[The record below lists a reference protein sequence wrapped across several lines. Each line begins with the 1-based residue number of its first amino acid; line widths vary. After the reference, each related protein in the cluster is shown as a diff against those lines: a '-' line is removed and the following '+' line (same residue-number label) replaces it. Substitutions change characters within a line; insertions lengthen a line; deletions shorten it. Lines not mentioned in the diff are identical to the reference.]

1 MRRAFG
7 LIQTFWNDIFELL
20 KYDFGENGE
29 HSNNPSNIIN
39 WMTYRTKL
47 EAEIEELEDEDD
59 DEKEDG
65 KGVSS
70 ENVFLY
76 SNCDAYAGELQKSK
90 RNGWGVYLKY
100 TGQKFEGLW
109 KDNVRDGF
117 GMQTI
122 GNAIK
127 FIGQFKNNEYNGGGI
142 IFHQSGLMYSS
153 KWLNGELVE
162 KRLLFENWEDELME
176 LFSDYS
182 EEDVYETIF
191 QDNSNKSIESKN
203 RITRQKIKE
212 ELNKL
217 YNKSN
222 FKDLS
227 SEEKSEYT
235 LKTGIKSNFTEKII
249 HNEFYF
255 QTKHSRINNHK
266 LMKTLSNDIESRAL
280 NCYNAENSA
289 ECCLSWNTLQV
300 AYFIKCIGLLNYVK
314 NFILNEIDGST
325 LPYIGAEELKE
336 IGVTESSYIKY
347 IRMSFALLLKL
358 RLRCIRKHTF
368 TPQKLI
374 DDEYLKGF
382 EIPANELSLKCR
394 IGEGGYGKV
403 YKAVWTTRGITVAVK
418 AFRRRDKNALAR
430 EFYSE
435 LTIISRIRH
444 PNVTLFLGVVMSP
457 LYCLVTE
464 LVPNG
469 SLFDLLHTKNS
480 FLTSTQL
487 LKVSRDI
494 CCGMAYLHENG
505 VLHCDLKSSNILLS
519 GNFNVKIGDFG
530 LSTLMESPLETR
542 KMLGCVGTHH
552 WMAPEILRGEGFTKS
567 ADVYSFGII
576 LWEMI
581 TQKIPHE
588 DLNINHIV
596 ASVGY
601 GHKKLTIPGNIPSTI
616 KAIIKKA
623 WSRNVRNRPSFK
635 QLTNIFEQLYQSSI
649 LDIEE
654 NLLAFF
660 GQ

>member
-1 MRRAFG
+1 MRRALEVF
-7 LIQTFWNDIFELL
+7 QTFWNGILELL
-20 KYDFGENGE
+20 KNDFGTNEVNRNNL
-29 HSNNPSNIIN
+29 SNVIN
-39 WMTYRTKL
+39 WESNKTTL
-47 EAEIEELEDEDD
+47 ETEIEELDG
-59 DEKEDG
+59 EKEEKCEEEG
-65 KGVSS
+65 SS
-70 ENVFLY
+70 TENVLLY
-76 SNCDAYAGELQKSK
+76 SNCDAYAGEFQMSK

-109 KDNVRDGF
+109 KDNVRNGF

-122 GNAIK
+122 GNSIK
-127 FIGQFKNNEYNGGGI
+127 FIGQFKNNECDGLGI

-153 KWLNGELVE
+153 NWSKGELINR
-162 KRLLFENWEDELME
+162 RLLFENWKDELLD
-176 LFSDYS
+176 LFPENS
-182 EEDVYETIF
+182 EEDVDEIISQIT
-191 QDNSNKSIESKN
+191 SNKSMEVSKGI
-203 RITRQKIKE
+203 ITRQKIKY
-212 ELNKL
+212 ELENLHHK
-217 YNKSN
+217 NN
-222 FKDLS
+222 FRQFS
-227 SEEKSEYT
+227 SEEKSET
-235 LKTGIKSNFTEKII
+235 TIRMRFKANFTEDII
-249 HNEFYF
+249 CKECDF
-255 QTKHSRINNHK
+255 QSINSRINNYNA
-266 LMKTLSNDIESRAL
+266 MKTVSNDIESKAL
-280 NCYNAENSA
+280 NCYNTENSA
-289 ECCLSWNTLQV
+289 ECCLSWNMYQV
-300 AYFIKCIGLLNYVK
+300 AYFLKCIGLSKYVK
-314 NFILNEIDGST
+314 IFILNEIDGCT
-325 LPYIGAEELKE
+325 IPYIGSEELKE
-336 IGVTESSYIKY
+336 MGIKEVSHIKY

-358 RLRCIRKHTF
+358 RLKCIRKQTF

-382 EIPANELSLKCR
+382 EIPANELNLKCR

-403 YKAVWTTRGITVAVK
+403 YKAVWITRGITVAVK

-435 LTIISRIRH
+435 LSIISRIRH

-480 FLTSTQL
+480 YLTSTQL
-487 LKVSRDI
+487 LKISRDI

-552 WMAPEILRGEGFTKS
+552 WMAPEILRGEGFTRS

-581 TQKIPHE
+581 TKKIPHE

-601 GHKKLTIPGNIPSTI
+601 GHKKLIIPENTPSVI
-616 KAIIKKA
+616 KTIIKKT
-623 WSRNVRNRPSFK
+623 WRRNVRNRPNFK

-654 NLLAFF
+654 NLLTFF

>member
-1 MRRAFG
+1 MRRVLLLAQDY
-7 LIQTFWNDIFELL
+7 LNDIFSILSD
-20 KYDFGENGE
+20 DFG
-29 HSNNPSNIIN
+29 IN
-39 WMTYRTKL
+39 WENNRYDNMVINQTTNKTKF
-47 EAEIEELEDEDD
+47 EAEIEKLEGGSSDE
-59 DEKEDG
+59 EYSIEGSQPK
-65 KGVSS
+65 
-70 ENVFLY
+70 NVFLY
-76 SNCDAYAGELQKSK
+76 SNCDAYAGELQMSK

-122 GNAIK
+122 GNNIK
-127 FIGQFKNNEYNGGGI
+127 FIGQFKNNEYNGRGI

-162 KRLLFENWEDELME
+162 KRPLFENWEDELAD
-176 LFSDYS
+176 LFLDSY
-182 EEDVYETIF
+182 EEDIDSGKYLVAPTKDTVNDKNILTGRIVQRELGKLHIN
-191 QDNSNKSIESKN
+191 NSC
-203 RITRQKIKE
+203 
-212 ELNKL
+212 
-217 YNKSN
+217 
-222 FKDLS
+222 KDLNS
-227 SEEKSEYT
+227 GRSESDAKVGAKHQLIDNIVFNEYDYLT
-235 LKTGIKSNFTEKII
+235 KNSKIDKKI
-249 HNEFYF
+249 
-255 QTKHSRINNHK
+255 
-266 LMKTLSNDIESRAL
+266 MKTLSNDIEGKAL
-280 NCYNAENSA
+280 NFYNRENSA
-289 ECCLSWNTLQV
+289 EFCLSWNIFQV
-300 AYFIKCIGLLNYVK
+300 AYFIKCIGLLKYVK
-314 NFILNEIDGST
+314 NFILNEIEGCI
-325 LPYIGAEELKE
+325 LPYIGANELKE
-336 IGVTESSYIKY
+336 IGIIEPSNIRY
-347 IRMSFALLLKL
+347 IRISLALLLKL
-358 RLRCIRKHTF
+358 RLRCIRKHAF

-374 DDEYLKGF
+374 DDEYLKSF
-382 EIPANELSLKCR
+382 EIPASDLSLKCR

-403 YKAVWTTRGITVAVK
+403 YKAVWTSRGITVAVK
-418 AFRRRDKNALAR
+418 AFRRRDKNALVR

-444 PNVTLFLGVVMSP
+444 PNITLFLGVVMSP

-480 FLTSTQL
+480 LLTSNQL

-576 LWEMI
+576 LWEML
-581 TQKIPHE
+581 TKKIPHE

-601 GHKKLTIPGNIPSTI
+601 GHQKLTMPGNIPTTLEV
-616 KAIIKKA
+616 IIKKT
-623 WSRNVRNRPSFK
+623 WSRNVNSRPSFK
-635 QLTNIFEQLYQSSI
+635 QLTDIFEYLYQSSI

-660 GQ
+660 GY

>member
-1 MRRAFG
+1 MRRVFG
-7 LIQTFWNDIFELL
+7 FLQAYFNGFFDLIKD
-20 KYDFGENGE
+20 DFGTNEIN
-29 HSNNPSNIIN
+29 HNNFNNVIN
-39 WMTYRTKL
+39 LVGNKTIL
-47 EAEIEELEDEDD
+47 EAEIEELEE
-59 DEKEDG
+59 EKEEEG
-65 KGVSS
+65 KEGSPN

-76 SNCDAYAGELQKSK
+76 SNCDAYAGEFQMSK

-109 KDNVRDGF
+109 KDNVRNGF

-122 GNAIK
+122 GNSIK
-127 FIGQFKNNEYNGGGI
+127 FVGQFKNNECDGQGI

-153 KWLNGELVE
+153 NWSKGELVNR
-162 KRLLFENWEDELME
+162 KLLFENWKDELLE
-176 LFSDYS
+176 LFPENSK
-182 EEDVYETIF
+182 EEVNEKSAQVT
-191 QDNSNKSIESKN
+191 SNNIVDDSNGILRK
-203 RITRQKIKE
+203 KIKD
-212 ELNKL
+212 ELENL
-217 YNKSN
+217 QNKSN
-222 FKDLS
+222 FRPYNL
-227 SEEKSEYT
+227 EEKSEVT
-235 LKTGIKSNFTEKII
+235 AKSVNNVNFTENII
-249 HNEFYF
+249 GEEGRI
-255 QTKHSRINNHK
+255 QTISSKINNYNAI
-266 LMKTLSNDIESRAL
+266 KTLSNEIESKTL
-280 NCYNAENSA
+280 SFYNTDNSA
-289 ECCLSWNTLQV
+289 ECCLSWNMYQV
-300 AYFIKCIGLLNYVK
+300 AYFVKCIGLSKYVK
-314 NFILNEIDGST
+314 NFVLNEIDGCT
-325 LPYIGAEELKE
+325 LPYIGFEELKE
-336 IGVTESSYIKY
+336 MGITEITHIKY
-347 IRMSFALLLKL
+347 IRMSLSLLLKL
-358 RLRCIRKHTF
+358 RLKCIRKQTF

-374 DDEYLKGF
+374 DDEYLKSF
-382 EIPANELSLKCR
+382 EIPANELNLKCR

-403 YKAVWTTRGITVAVK
+403 YKAIWTTRGITVAVK
-418 AFRRRDKNALAR
+418 AFRKRDKHALAR

-435 LTIISRIRH
+435 LSIISRIRH

-469 SLFDLLHTKNS
+469 SLFDLLHTKNLY
-480 FLTSTQL
+480 LTSTQL
-487 LKVSRDI
+487 LKISRDI

-542 KMLGCVGTHH
+542 KMLGCIGTHH
-552 WMAPEILRGEGFTKS
+552 WMAPEILRGEGFTKY

-581 TQKIPHE
+581 TKKIPHE

-601 GHKKLTIPGNIPSTI
+601 GHKELIIPENIPSTI
-616 KAIIKKA
+616 KTVIKKT
-623 WSRNVRNRPSFK
+623 WSRNVRNRPNFK
-635 QLTNIFEQLYQSSI
+635 QLTNIFDQLYQSSI

>member
-1 MRRAFG
+1 MRRAFEFF
-7 LIQTFWNDIFELL
+7 QAFWNGIFELI
-20 KYDFGENGE
+20 KDDFGTNEMAHNNFNNLINLA
-29 HSNNPSNIIN
+29 SN
-39 WMTYRTKL
+39 RTIL
-47 EAEIEELEDEDD
+47 EAEIQEFEE
-59 DEKEDG
+59 EKEEDNEEEG
-65 KGVSS
+65 SSS
-70 ENVFLY
+70 ENVLLY
-76 SNCDAYAGELQKSK
+76 SNCDAYAGEFQMSK

-109 KDNVRDGF
+109 KDNVRNGF

-127 FIGQFKNNEYNGGGI
+127 FIGQFRNNECDGQGI

-153 KWLNGELVE
+153 NWTKGELINR
-162 KRLLFENWEDELME
+162 KLLFENWKDELLD
-176 LFSDYS
+176 LFQESS
-182 EEDVYETIF
+182 NEEGNEMVTQIT
-191 QDNSNKSIESKN
+191 SNKIMDDSN
-203 RITRQKIKE
+203 RALRQKIKN
-212 ELNKL
+212 ELENL
-217 YNKSN
+217 QNKSN
-222 FKDLS
+222 FRPFS
-227 SEEKSEYT
+227 SEEKSET
-235 LKTGIKSNFTEKII
+235 TANAGNKANLTENVIGK
-249 HNEFYF
+249 ESDT
-255 QTKHSRINNHK
+255 QTISSKINNYNAIRT
-266 LMKTLSNDIESRAL
+266 LSNEIESKTLSF
-280 NCYNAENSA
+280 YNTDNSA
-289 ECCLSWNTLQV
+289 ECCLSWNMYQV
-300 AYFIKCIGLLNYVK
+300 AYFVKCIGLSKYVK
-314 NFILNEIDGST
+314 NFILNEIDGCT
-325 LPYIGAEELKE
+325 LPYIGSEELKE
-336 IGVTESSYIKY
+336 MGITEVTHIKY

-358 RLRCIRKHTF
+358 RLKCIRKHTF

-382 EIPANELSLKCR
+382 EIPANELNLKCR

-403 YKAVWTTRGITVAVK
+403 YKAIWTTRGITVAVK

-435 LTIISRIRH
+435 LSIISRIRH

-480 FLTSTQL
+480 YLTSTQL
-487 LKVSRDI
+487 LKISRDI

-530 LSTLMESPLETR
+530 LSTLMESPLEIR

-581 TQKIPHE
+581 TKKIPHE

-601 GHKKLTIPGNIPSTI
+601 GHKKLIIPENIPSTI
-616 KAIIKKA
+616 KSVIKKT
-623 WSRNVRNRPSFK
+623 WSRNVRNRPNFK
-635 QLTNIFEQLYQSSI
+635 QLTNIFDQLYQSSI
-649 LDIEE
+649 LDVEE